1 MAFEMLTDKLTAAI
15 QKIRGQK
22 TVTEQDLKET
32 LRDVRL
38 ALLEADVNF
47 KVVKEF
53 TTKIKERVQGQKID
67 PNLTAGQYIVK
78 VVHEELIALLGGE
91 QSKLQFSSNPPT
103 VIMLA
108 GLQGAGKTTSI
119 GKLANYLRKNGKK
132 PLMVA
137 GDVYRP
143 AAITQLE
150 VIGKELDMPVFSMGS
165 EVSPVTIAQ
174 EAIKR
179 ANALLCD
186 TALIDTA
193 GRLHIDEKLMDE
205 LKNIKTA
212 VHPDE
217 ILLVVDAMTGQDAVT
232 VAEAFNKA
240 LGITGLI
247 VTKLDGDARGGAVL
261 SVKSVAD
268 CPVKFVGMGEKL
280 DALQPFYPDRMASRI
295 LGMGDVLSLIEKAQ
309 EAIDVDSAKRLAE
322 SMKHNEFTLDMFLDQ
337 MKQVKRLGSLES
349 ILSMIPGMGKFSKQ
363 FEGVDLDGKE
373 VRRLE
378 AIITSMTPK
387 ERQNPRIINGSRR
400 KRIAAGCGQRVQDVN
415 RLLKQFEESKK
426 LMKTMQGMN
435 KYARK
440 GRFKL
445 PFMQ

>member
-186 TALIDTA
+186 TVLIDTA

-309 EAIDVDSAKRLAE
+309 EAIDVDSTKRLAE

>member
-1 MAFEMLTDKLTAAI
+1 MAFEILTDKLTAAI
-15 QKIRGQK
+15 QKLRGQK
-22 TVTEQDLKET
+22 TISEQDLKAA
-32 LRDVRL
+32 LREVRL

-53 TTKIKERVQGQKID
+53 TQKIKERVEGQQVTAG
-67 PNLTAGQYIVK
+67 LTAGQSIIK
-78 VVHEELIALLGGE
+78 VVHEELIALLGGT
-91 QSKLQFSSNPPT
+91 QSKLNISSTPPT
-103 VIMLA
+103 IIMLV
-108 GLQGAGKTTSI
+108 GLQGAGKTTTV

-132 PLMVA
+132 PLLVA
-137 GDVYRP
+137 GDIYRP

-150 VIGKELDMPVFSMGS
+150 VIGKQLNMPVFTMGDQ
-165 EVSPVTIAQ
+165 VSPVEIAKQ
-174 EAIKR
+174 SLTK
-179 ANALLCD
+179 ANDLLCD
-186 TALIDTA
+186 TIIIDTA
-193 GRLHIDEKLMDE
+193 GRLHVDEALMNE
-205 LKNIKTA
+205 LKEIKSA
-212 VHPDE
+212 VSPDD

-232 VAEAFNKA
+232 VADAFNKA
-240 LGITGLI
+240 LGITGI
-247 VTKLDGDARGGAVL
+247 VVTKLDGDARGGAVL
-261 SVKSVAD
+261 SVKAVAG

-309 EAIDVDSAKRLAE
+309 EAVDVDQAKKMAE
-322 SMKHNEFTLDMFLDQ
+322 AMKKNEFTLDMFLEQ
-337 MKQVKRLGSLES
+337 MKQVKKLGSLES
-349 ILSMIPGMGKFSKQ
+349 ILGMLPGMGKFAKQ
-363 FEGVDLDGKE
+363 LEGVDLDGKE

-387 ERQNPRIINGSRR
+387 ERRDPRIINGSRR
-400 KRIAAGCGQRVQDVN
+400 QRIAKGCGQRVQDVN

-445 PFMQ
+445 PFLQ

>member
-53 TTKIKERVQGQKID
+53 TTKIKKRVQGQKID

-186 TALIDTA
+186 TVLIDTA

>member
-38 ALLEADVNF
+38 ARLEADVNF

-53 TTKIKERVQGQKID
+53 TTMIKERVQGQKID

-186 TALIDTA
+186 TVLIDTA

-373 VRRLE
+373 VSRLE

>member
-1 MAFEMLTDKLTAAI
+1 MAFEILTDKLTAAI
-15 QKIRGQK
+15 QKLRGQK
-22 TVTEQDLKET
+22 TISEQDLKAT
-32 LRDVRL
+32 LREVRL

-53 TTKIKERVQGQKID
+53 TKKIQERVQGQQVD
-67 PNLTAGQYIVK
+67 TGLTAGQTIIK
-78 VVHEELIALLGGE
+78 AVHEELVALLGGT
-91 QSKLQFSSNPPT
+91 QSKLNISSTPPT
-103 VIMLA
+103 VIMLV
-108 GLQGAGKTTSI
+108 GLQGAGKTTTV

-137 GDVYRP
+137 ADVYRP

-150 VIGKELDMPVFSMGS
+150 VIGKQLDMPVFSLGDQ
-165 EVSPVTIAQ
+165 VSPVDIA
-174 EAIKR
+174 KKSLTR
-179 ANALLCD
+179 ANELLCD
-186 TALIDTA
+186 TILIDTA
-193 GRLHIDEKLMDE
+193 GRLHVDETLMDE
-205 LKNIKTA
+205 LKNMKAA
-212 VHPDE
+212 VHPND

-232 VAEAFNKA
+232 VADAFNKA
-240 LGITGLI
+240 LGITGLV

-261 SVKSVAD
+261 SVKAVAG

-309 EAIDVDSAKRLAE
+309 EAVDVDQAKKMAE
-322 SMKHNEFTLDMFLDQ
+322 AMKKNEFTLDMFLEQ
-337 MKQVKRLGSLES
+337 MKQVKKLGSLES
-349 ILSMIPGMGKFSKQ
+349 IISMIPGMGKFAKQ
-363 FEGVDLDGKE
+363 LEGIDLDGKE

-387 ERQNPRIINGSRR
+387 ERRDPRIINGSRR
-400 KRIAAGCGQRVQDVN
+400 KRIAKGCGQRVQDVN

-445 PFMQ
+445 PFLQ

>member
-1 MAFEMLTDKLTAAI
+1 MAFEILTDKLTAAI
-15 QKIRGQK
+15 QKLRGQK
-22 TVTEQDLKET
+22 TVSEQDLKET
-32 LRDVRL
+32 LREVRL

-53 TTKIKERVQGQKID
+53 TAKIKERAMGQQVD
-67 PNLTAGQYIVK
+67 PNLTPGQYIVK
-78 VVHEELIALLGGE
+78 IVHEELIELLGGT
-91 QSKLQFSSNPPT
+91 QSKLNTAANPPT
-103 VIMLA
+103 VIMLV
-108 GLQGAGKTTSI
+108 GLQGAGKTTTV

-150 VIGKELDMPVFSMGS
+150 VIGKQLDMPVFTMGDQ
-165 EVSPVTIAQ
+165 VSPVEIAK
-174 EAIKR
+174 ESLKR

-186 TALIDTA
+186 TVLIDTA
-193 GRLHIDEKLMDE
+193 GRLHVDETLMDE
-205 LKNIKTA
+205 LKDMKAA

-232 VAEAFNKA
+232 VADSFNKA
-240 LGITGLI
+240 LGITGLV

-261 SVKSVAD
+261 SVKAVTN

-309 EAIDVDSAKRLAE
+309 EAIDMDSAKKMAE
-322 SMKHNEFTLDMFLDQ
+322 SMKKNEFTLDMFLDQ
-337 MKQVKRLGSLES
+337 MKQVKKLGSLES
-349 ILSMIPGMGKFSKQ
+349 ILSMIPGMGKFAKQ
-363 FEGVDLDGKE
+363 LEGVDLDGKK

-378 AIITSMTPK
+378 AIIYSMTPQ

>member
-1 MAFEMLTDKLTAAI
+1 MAFEILTDKLTAAI
-15 QKIRGQK
+15 QKLRGQK
-22 TVTEQDLKET
+22 TVSEQDLKDT
-32 LRDVRL
+32 LREVRL

-53 TTKIKERVQGQKID
+53 TAKIKERAQGQQVD
-67 PNLTAGQYIVK
+67 PSLTPGQYIVK
-78 VVHEELIALLGGE
+78 IVHEELINLLGGT
-91 QSKLQFSSNPPT
+91 QSKLAVSPNPPT
-103 VIMLA
+103 IIMLA
-108 GLQGAGKTTSI
+108 GLQGAGKTTTV

-150 VIGKELDMPVFSMGS
+150 VIGKQLDMPVFTLGDK
-165 EVSPVTIAQ
+165 VSPVKIAK
-174 EAIKR
+174 EALKR

-186 TALIDTA
+186 TVIIDTA
-193 GRLHIDEKLMDE
+193 GRLHVDETLMNE
-205 LKNIKTA
+205 LKDMKEA

-232 VAEAFNKA
+232 VADAFNQA

-261 SVKSVAD
+261 SVKEVTN

-280 DALQPFYPDRMASRI
+280 DALEPFYPDRMASRI

-309 EAIDVDSAKRLAE
+309 SAFDEKEAQKLAE
-322 SMKHNEFTLDMFLDQ
+322 HLKKNEFTLDMFLDQ
-337 MKQVKRLGSLES
+337 MKQVKKLGSLES
-349 ILSMIPGMGKFSKQ
+349 ILSLIPGMGKISKQ
-363 FEGVDLDGKE
+363 LEGVDLDGKE

-378 AIITSMTPK
+378 AIITSMTAE
-387 ERQNPRIINGSRR
+387 ERRNPRIINGSRR

-445 PFMQ
+445 PFLQ

>member
-78 VVHEELIALLGGE
+78 VVHEELIALLGRE

-150 VIGKELDMPVFSMGS
+150 VIGKELDMPVFSMDS

-186 TALIDTA
+186 TVLIDTA

>member
-108 GLQGAGKTTSI
+108 GLQGAGKTTAI

-186 TALIDTA
+186 TVLIDTA

-378 AIITSMTPK
+378 
-387 ERQNPRIINGSRR
+387 RQNPRIINGSRR

>member
-1 MAFEMLTDKLTAAI
+1 MAFELLTDKLTAVI
-15 QKIRGQK
+15 QKMRGQK
-22 TVTEQDLKET
+22 TVSEQDLKNT
-32 LRDVRL
+32 LREVRL

-53 TTKIKERVQGQKID
+53 TAKIKERAQGQQVD
-67 PNLTAGQYIVK
+67 PNLTPGQYIVK
-78 VVHEELIALLGGE
+78 IVHEELINLLGGT
-91 QSKLQFSSNPPT
+91 QSKLTFSPNPPT
-103 VIMLA
+103 IIMLV
-108 GLQGAGKTTSI
+108 GLQGAGKTTTV

-150 VIGKELDMPVFSMGS
+150 VLGKQLDLPVFTMGDQ
-165 EVSPVTIAQ
+165 VSPVEIAK
-174 EAIKR
+174 ESLKR
-179 ANALLCD
+179 ANQLLCD
-186 TALIDTA
+186 TVLIDTA
-193 GRLHIDEKLMDE
+193 GRLHVDETLMNE
-205 LKNIKTA
+205 LKDMKAA
-212 VHPDE
+212 VHPQE

-232 VAEAFNKA
+232 VADAFNQA
-240 LGITGLI
+240 LGITGLV

-261 SVKSVAD
+261 SVKAVAN

-280 DALQPFYPDRMASRI
+280 DALDPFYPDRMASRI

-309 EAIDVDSAKRLAE
+309 QAIDVDKAKKMAE
-322 SMKHNEFTLDMFLDQ
+322 SFKKNEFTLDMFLDQ
-337 MKQVKRLGSLES
+337 MKQMKKLGSLES
-349 ILSMIPGMGKFSKQ
+349 ILSMIPGMSKFSKQ
-363 FEGVDLDGKE
+363 LEGVDLDGKE

-378 AIITSMTPK
+378 AIIYSMTPQ
-387 ERQNPRIINGSRR
+387 ERQNPRIINGQRR

>member
-1 MAFEMLTDKLTAAI
+1 MAFEILTDKLTAAI
-15 QKIRGQK
+15 QKLRGQK
-22 TVTEQDLKET
+22 TVSEQDLKET
-32 LRDVRL
+32 LREVRL

-53 TTKIKERVQGQKID
+53 TAKIRERAMGQQVD
-67 PNLTAGQYIVK
+67 PNLTPGQYIVK
-78 VVHEELIALLGGE
+78 IVHEELIELLGGT
-91 QSKLQFSSNPPT
+91 QSKLNVAANPPT
-103 VIMLA
+103 VIMLV
-108 GLQGAGKTTSI
+108 GLQGAGKTTTV

-150 VIGKELDMPVFSMGS
+150 VIGKQLDMPVFSMGDQ
-165 EVSPVTIAQ
+165 VSPVEIAR
-174 EAIKR
+174 ESLKR
-179 ANALLCD
+179 ANVLLCD
-186 TALIDTA
+186 TVLIDTA
-193 GRLHIDEKLMDE
+193 GRLHVDETLMNE
-205 LKNIKTA
+205 LKDMKAA
-212 VHPDE
+212 VNPDE

-232 VAEAFNKA
+232 VADSFNKA

-261 SVKSVAD
+261 SVKAVTN

-309 EAIDVDSAKRLAE
+309 EAIDVDSAKKMAE
-322 SMKHNEFTLDMFLDQ
+322 SLKKNEFTLDMFLDQ
-337 MKQVKRLGSLES
+337 MKQVKKLGSLES
-349 ILSMIPGMGKFSKQ
+349 ILSMIPGMGKFAKQ
-363 FEGVDLDGKE
+363 LEGVDLDGKE

-378 AIITSMTPK
+378 AIIYSMTPQ

>member
-15 QKIRGQK
+15 HKIRGQK

-186 TALIDTA
+186 TVLIDTA

>member
-186 TALIDTA
+186 TVLIDTA
-193 GRLHIDEKLMDE
+193 GRLHIM
-205 LKNIKTA
+205 
-212 VHPDE
+212 
-217 ILLVVDAMTGQDAVT
+217 
-232 VAEAFNKA
+232 
-240 LGITGLI
+240 
-247 VTKLDGDARGGAVL
+247 
-261 SVKSVAD
+261 KSSW
-268 CPVKFVGMGEKL
+268 M
-280 DALQPFYPDRMASRI
+280 S
-295 LGMGDVLSLIEKAQ
+295 
-309 EAIDVDSAKRLAE
+309 
-322 SMKHNEFTLDMFLDQ
+322 
-337 MKQVKRLGSLES
+337 
-349 ILSMIPGMGKFSKQ
+349 
-363 FEGVDLDGKE
+363 
-373 VRRLE
+373 
-378 AIITSMTPK
+378 
-387 ERQNPRIINGSRR
+387 
-400 KRIAAGCGQRVQDVN
+400 
-415 RLLKQFEESKK
+415 
-426 LMKTMQGMN
+426 
-435 KYARK
+435 
-440 GRFKL
+440 
-445 PFMQ
+445 

>member
-78 VVHEELIALLGGE
+78 VVHEELIALLGRE

-186 TALIDTA
+186 TVLIDTA

>member
-53 TTKIKERVQGQKID
+53 TTMIKERVQGQKID

-186 TALIDTA
+186 TVLIDTA

>member
-1 MAFEMLTDKLTAAI
+1 MAFEILTDKLTAAI
-15 QKIRGQK
+15 QKLRGQK
-22 TVTEQDLKET
+22 TVSKQDLKDT
-32 LRDVRL
+32 LREVRL

-53 TTKIKERVQGQKID
+53 TAKIKERAQGQQVD
-67 PNLTAGQYIVK
+67 PSLTPGQYIVK
-78 VVHEELIALLGGE
+78 IVHEELINLLGGT
-91 QSKLQFSSNPPT
+91 QSKLAVSPNPPT
-103 VIMLA
+103 IIMLA
-108 GLQGAGKTTSI
+108 GLQGAGKTTTV

-150 VIGKELDMPVFSMGS
+150 VIGKQLDMPVFTLGDK
-165 EVSPVTIAQ
+165 VSPVKIAK
-174 EAIKR
+174 EALKR

-186 TALIDTA
+186 TVIIDTA
-193 GRLHIDEKLMDE
+193 GRLHVDETLMNE
-205 LKNIKTA
+205 LKDMKEA

-232 VAEAFNKA
+232 VADAFNQA

-261 SVKSVAD
+261 SVKAVTN

-280 DALQPFYPDRMASRI
+280 DALEPFYPDRMASRI

-309 EAIDVDSAKRLAE
+309 SAFDEKEAQKLAE
-322 SMKHNEFTLDMFLDQ
+322 HLKKNEFTLDMFLDQ
-337 MKQVKRLGSLES
+337 MKQVKKLGSLES
-349 ILSMIPGMGKFSKQ
+349 ILSLIPGMGKISKQ
-363 FEGVDLDGKE
+363 LEGVDLDGKE

-378 AIITSMTPK
+378 AIITSMTAE
-387 ERQNPRIINGSRR
+387 ERRNPRIINGSRR

-445 PFMQ
+445 PFLQ

>member
-15 QKIRGQK
+15 QKIRGHK

-32 LRDVRL
+32 LREVRL

-53 TTKIKERVQGQKID
+53 TAKIKERAQGQQVD

-78 VVHEELIALLGGE
+78 IVHEELINLLGGT
-91 QSKLQFSSNPPT
+91 QSKLNFSANPPT
-103 VIMLA
+103 IIMLV
-108 GLQGAGKTTSI
+108 GLQGAGKTTSV

-150 VIGKELDMPVFSMGS
+150 VIGKQLDMPVFSMGDQ
-165 EVSPVTIAQ
+165 VSPVEIAK
-174 EAIKR
+174 ASIKR
-179 ANALLCD
+179 ANELLCD
-186 TALIDTA
+186 TILIDTA

-205 LKNIKTA
+205 LKNIKSA
-212 VHPDE
+212 VNPNE
-217 ILLVVDAMTGQDAVT
+217 ILLVVDAMTGQDAVN
-232 VAEAFNKA
+232 VADAFNKA

-261 SVKSVAD
+261 SVKAVAD

-280 DALQPFYPDRMASRI
+280 DALDPFYPDRMASRI

-309 EAIDVDSAKRLAE
+309 EAIDVNEAKKLAD
-322 SMKHNEFTLDMFLDQ
+322 SMKKNEFTLDMFLDQ
-337 MKQVKRLGSLES
+337 MKQVKKLGSLES
-349 ILSMIPGMGKFSKQ
+349 IISLIPGMSKFSKQ
-363 FEGVDLDGKE
+363 LEGIDLDGKE

-400 KRIAAGCGQRVQDVN
+400 KRIAAGCGQSVQAVN

-426 LMKTMQGMN
+426 LMKTMTGMN

>member
-186 TALIDTA
+186 TVLIDTA

-426 LMKTMQGMN
+426 LMKTMQGMT

>member
-1 MAFEMLTDKLTAAI
+1 MAFEILTDKLTATI
-15 QKIRGQK
+15 QKLRGQK
-22 TVTEQDLKET
+22 TVSEQDLKDT
-32 LRDVRL
+32 LREVRL

-53 TTKIKERVQGQKID
+53 TAKIKERAQGQQVD
-67 PNLTAGQYIVK
+67 PSLTPGQYIVK
-78 VVHEELIALLGGE
+78 IVHEELINLLGGT
-91 QSKLQFSSNPPT
+91 QSKLAVSPNPPT
-103 VIMLA
+103 IIMLA
-108 GLQGAGKTTSI
+108 GLQGAGKTTTV

-150 VIGKELDMPVFSMGS
+150 VIGKQLDMPVFTLGDK
-165 EVSPVTIAQ
+165 VSPVEIAK
-174 EAIKR
+174 EALKR

-186 TALIDTA
+186 TVIIDTA
-193 GRLHIDEKLMDE
+193 GRLHVDETLMNE
-205 LKNIKTA
+205 LKDMKEA

-232 VAEAFNKA
+232 VADAFNQA

-261 SVKSVAD
+261 SVKAVTN

-280 DALQPFYPDRMASRI
+280 DALEPFYPDRMASRI
-295 LGMGDVLSLIEKAQ
+295 LGMGDVLSRIEKAQ
-309 EAIDVDSAKRLAE
+309 SAFDEKEAQKLAE
-322 SMKHNEFTLDMFLDQ
+322 HLKKNEFTLDMFLDQ
-337 MKQVKRLGSLES
+337 MKQVKKLGSLES
-349 ILSMIPGMGKFSKQ
+349 ILSLIPGMGKISKQ
-363 FEGVDLDGKE
+363 LEGVDLDGKE

-378 AIITSMTPK
+378 AIITSMTAE
-387 ERQNPRIINGSRR
+387 ERRNPRIINGSRR

-445 PFMQ
+445 PFLQ

>member
-1 MAFEMLTDKLTAAI
+1 MAFEILTDKLTAAI
-15 QKIRGQK
+15 QKLRGQK
-22 TVTEQDLKET
+22 TVSEQDLKDT
-32 LRDVRL
+32 LREVRL

-53 TTKIKERVQGQKID
+53 TAKIKERAQGQQVD
-67 PNLTAGQYIVK
+67 PSLTPGQYIVK
-78 VVHEELIALLGGE
+78 IVHEELINLLGGT
-91 QSKLQFSSNPPT
+91 QSKLAVSPNPPT
-103 VIMLA
+103 IIMLA
-108 GLQGAGKTTSI
+108 GLQGAGKTTTV

-150 VIGKELDMPVFSMGS
+150 VIGKQLDMPVFTLGDK
-165 EVSPVTIAQ
+165 VSSVEIAK
-174 EAIKR
+174 EALKR

-186 TALIDTA
+186 TVIIDTA
-193 GRLHIDEKLMDE
+193 GRLHVDETLMNE
-205 LKNIKTA
+205 LKDMKEA

-232 VAEAFNKA
+232 VADAFNQA

-261 SVKSVAD
+261 SVKAVTN

-280 DALQPFYPDRMASRI
+280 DALEPFYPDRMASRI

-309 EAIDVDSAKRLAE
+309 SAFDEKEAQKLAE
-322 SMKHNEFTLDMFLDQ
+322 HLKKNEFTLDMFLDQ
-337 MKQVKRLGSLES
+337 MKQVKKLGSLES
-349 ILSMIPGMGKFSKQ
+349 ILSLIPGMGKISKQ
-363 FEGVDLDGKE
+363 LEGVDLDGKE

-378 AIITSMTPK
+378 AIITSMTAE
-387 ERQNPRIINGSRR
+387 ERRNPRIINGSRR

-445 PFMQ
+445 PFLQ